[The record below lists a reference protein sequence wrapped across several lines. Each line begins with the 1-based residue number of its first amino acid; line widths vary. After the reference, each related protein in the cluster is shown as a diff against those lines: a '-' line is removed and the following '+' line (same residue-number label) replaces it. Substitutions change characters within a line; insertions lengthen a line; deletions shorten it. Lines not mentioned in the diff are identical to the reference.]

1 MIAIAL
7 GERLSFSAAS
17 IAPRGH
23 AIECRLYAED
33 PEKNFAPSPGRIESL
48 ALPMGPGVR
57 HDLGVEAGSVVPIDY
72 DPMLGKLIVSGETRR
87 LAVERL
93 SRALSEYEIVGIQ
106 TSLPFFRALVADP
119 DFREARFD
127 TGWLDRRLAAG
138 FRHRPAEEWDEEQ
151 AVFAAAVLARGEEK
165 RFAAPAGGE
174 ASRWRTDARRRS
186 LRT

>member
-7 GERLSFSAAS
+7 GEKLSFSPES

-33 PEKNFAPSPGRIESL
+33 PDKNFAPSPGRIESL

-106 TSLPFFRALVADP
+106 TSLPFFRALVSDP
-119 DFREARFD
+119 DFREARYD

-138 FRHRPAEEWDEEQ
+138 FRYRAPEEWDEEQ

-165 RFAAPAGGE
+165 RFASPAGGE
-174 ASRWRTDARRRS
+174 VSRWRTDARRRS
-186 LRT
+186 LRQ